1 MKKFGIYAGSFAALS
16 LMFCFCYY
24 SSYKNALK
32 DFNRKAKEQESG
44 LYSELERVSEENKAL
59 LSRLAQQEE
68 EKRAELIRMED
79 EQENEP
85 DTLEAGAI
93 ASNTVLPTVSYIEET
108 YNMVTGQL
116 DSVSRTAPGFLIGMT
131 KEELSKYVADY
142 MENISLTEYEA
153 GLLSY
158 EIVSFSENKVVLRKT
173 YDASK
178 VPYKYYVNIT
188 DGMVTVFYSDMKS
201 VFEYTHIPAVDL
213 SEEDRLSLI
222 EGIYVKDR
230 EELYSILE
238 GFSS

>member
-1 MKKFGIYAGSFAALS
+1 MKKIGIYLGSFAAIS
-16 LMFCFCYY
+16 LMFCLCYY
-24 SSYKNALK
+24 ASYKNALK
-32 DFNRKAKEQESG
+32 DFNRKAKEQENS
-44 LYSELERVSEENKAL
+44 LYSELEKISEENKTL
-59 LSRLAQQEE
+59 LNRLAKQEDEMAELTALQEE
-68 EKRAELIRMED
+68 
-79 EQENEP
+79 QESIA
-85 DTLEAGAI
+85 AGVI
-93 ASNTVLPTVSYIEET
+93 AHNTVLPTVSYVEET

-116 DSVSRTAPGFLIGMT
+116 DSVAKTAPGFLIGMT
-131 KEELSKYVADY
+131 REELSAYLTNY
-142 MENISLTEYEA
+142 MDKLSLAEYEA

-178 VPYKYYVNIT
+178 VPYKFYVNIT
-188 DGMVTVFYSDMKS
+188 DGMVTVFYSDMES

-213 SEEDRLSLI
+213 AEEDRLALI

>member
-1 MKKFGIYAGSFAALS
+1 MKKTGIYLGSFAAIS
-16 LMFCFCYY
+16 LMFCLCYFA
-24 SSYKNALK
+24 SYKNALK
-32 DFNRKAKEQESG
+32 DFNRKAKEQENSF
-44 LYSELERVSEENKAL
+44 YSELEKISEENKAL
-59 LSRLAQQEE
+59 LNRLAQQEAE
-68 EKRAELIRMED
+68 EKAARLAAQNEN
-79 EQENEP
+79 EQENV
-85 DTLEAGAI
+85 AVGVI
-93 ASNTVLPTVSYIEET
+93 AHNTVLPTVSYIEET
-108 YNMVTGQL
+108 YNKVTGQL

-131 KEELSKYVADY
+131 RDELSAYVANY
-142 MENISLTEYEA
+142 MDKMSLAEYEA

-178 VPYKYYVNIT
+178 VPYKFYVNIT
-188 DGMVTVFYSDMKS
+188 DGMVTVFYSDKES

-213 SEEDRLSLI
+213 AEEDRLALI

>member
-1 MKKFGIYAGSFAALS
+1 MKKIGIYFGSFVTLS
-16 LMFCFCYY
+16 LLFCLCYY
-24 SSYKNALK
+24 ASYKNALK
-32 DFNRKAKEQESG
+32 DFNKKAKEQESS
-44 LYSELERVSEENKAL
+44 LYSELTRVSEENKTL
-59 LSRLAQQEE
+59 LERLAAQESEEEAARLAAEQEE
-68 EKRAELIRMED
+68 
-79 EQENEP
+79 NP
-85 DTLEAGAI
+85 DIIAAGVRTH
-93 ASNTVLPTVSYIEET
+93 NTVLPTVTYIEET

-116 DSVSRTAPGFLIGMT
+116 DSATRTAPGFLIGMT
-131 KEELSKYVADY
+131 REELTDYVNRY
-142 MENISLTEYEA
+142 MENLSLAEYEA

-178 VPYKYYVNIT
+178 VQYKFYVNIT
-188 DGMVTVFYSDMKS
+188 DGMVTVFYSDMES

-213 SEEDRLSLI
+213 AEEDRLALM

>member
-1 MKKFGIYAGSFAALS
+1 VKKIGIYFGSFVAIG
-16 LMFCFCYY
+16 LMFCLCYY
-24 SSYKNALK
+24 ASYKNALK
-32 DFNRKAKEQESG
+32 DFNRKAKEQENS
-44 LYSELERVSEENKAL
+44 LYSELEKISEENKTL
-59 LSRLAQQEE
+59 LNRLAKQEDE
-68 EKRAELIRMED
+68 MAELAALQTG
-79 EQENEP
+79 EQENVA
-85 DTLEAGAI
+85 AGMI
-93 ASNTVLPTVSYIEET
+93 AHNTVLPTVSYIEET

-116 DSVSRTAPGFLIGMT
+116 DSVARIAPGFLIGMT
-131 KEELSKYVADY
+131 KEELSAYVADY
-142 MENISLTEYEA
+142 MDNLSLAEYEA

-178 VPYKYYVNIT
+178 VPYKFYVNIT
-188 DGMVTVFYSDMKS
+188 DGMVTVFYSDMES

-213 SEEDRLSLI
+213 TEEDRVALI

>member
-1 MKKFGIYAGSFAALS
+1 MKKISIYLGSFVMLS
-16 LMFCFCYY
+16 LMFCLCYY
-24 SSYKNALK
+24 TSYQSALK

-44 LYSELERVSEENKAL
+44 LYSELARVSEENQTL
-59 LSRLAQQEE
+59 LNRLA
-68 EKRAELIRMED
+68 
-79 EQENEP
+79 EQEA
-85 DTLEAGAI
+85 EAEVARLAEQNAGEQGTVA
-93 ASNTVLPTVSYIEET
+93 AGVYMHNTVLPTVTYIEET
-108 YNMVTGQL
+108 YNTVTRQL
-116 DSVSRTAPGFLIGMT
+116 DSVQRTAPGFLIGMT
-131 KEELSKYVADY
+131 REELSDYVTRY
-142 MENISLTEYEA
+142 MDKMSLAEYEA

-178 VPYKYYVNIT
+178 VPYKFYVNIT
-188 DGMVTVFYSDMKS
+188 DGMVTVFYSDMES

-213 SEEDRLSLI
+213 AEEDRLALI